1 MLPLLE
7 PAQGEE
13 ATAPSLT
20 KIWLPLAAA
29 AGSHYFIDIVGGTV
43 VAILAIAAANWC
55 RRACA
60 ASEMAV
66 EIGEPSLV
74 RIR

>member
-1 MLPLLE
+1 
-7 PAQGEE
+7 
-13 ATAPSLT
+13 
-20 KIWLPLAAA
+20 LAAI
-29 AGSHYFIDIVGGTV
+29 GGGRRHYFIDIVGGTV

>member
-1 MLPLLE
+1 VLALLE
-7 PAQGEE
+7 PAQGGRGHS
-13 ATAPSLT
+13 TVLD
-20 KIWLPLAAA
+20 KDLAAI
-29 AGSHYFIDIVGGTV
+29 GGGRRHYFIDIVGGTV

-66 EIGEPSLV
+66 EIGEPGLV
-74 RIR
+74 RIQ